1 MKTIPNACFADN
13 QLKDI
18 VLPEGIEKLD
28 LGAFYNNN
36 IEVTRF
42 PNSLKEIF
50 KRAFE

>member
-1 MKTIPNACFADN
+1 MKTIPNACFAEN

-18 VLPEGIEKLD
+18 AFSEGVEKLD
-28 LGAFYNNN
+28 IGAFYKNK